1 MSALQQDQVGTAVLA
16 HRASPMGFL
25 SPAFEPIDL
34 EERLQIDNCCGR
46 TQTGPS
52 GNFCHLC
59 SFQEKQILQAEEFPA
74 FHSQGISPPPL
85 SFFFFYQGGRFSL
98 PRLQIAEGGTGHWV
112 VSLFPS
118 ISSVPKEDA
127 QLQGTNT
134 DTLELLIPPFFFLQD
149 PPGWIHFLLWEIKW
163 HSRGGGVSDCFY
175 QLQKMVSVPVYNQE
189 LIIYNHSVN
198 FLQSFS
204 NCCA

>member
-34 EERLQIDNCCGR
+34 EERLQIDNCSGR

-85 SFFFFYQGGRFSL
+85 SFFSIKVEGSL
-98 PRLQIAEGGTGHWV
+98 CHVCKLQREEQDTG
-112 VSLFPS
+112 LFPFFLLS
-118 ISSVPKEDA
+118 PQSPKRMHSCKE
-127 QLQGTNT
+127 QT
-134 DTLELLIPPFFFLQD
+134 DTLELLIPPPPFF
-149 PPGWIHFLLWEIKW
+149 P
-163 HSRGGGVSDCFY
+163 SRPSRMDSLSALG
-175 QLQKMVSVPVYNQE
+175 N
-189 LIIYNHSVN
+189 
-198 FLQSFS
+198 
-204 NCCA
+204 